1 MFVCAQCNLNALYL
15 ELKSYV
21 VFRQALLSILKT
33 QSEKVAQSIII
44 NVILIHLYYYSLL
57 TFIGYFL

>member
-44 NVILIHLYYYSLL
+44 NDFYPQKKNHGKI
-57 TFIGYFL
+57 F